1 MSNFSV
7 GLICAKKELFN
18 SNYEPDKV
26 VKCFLLIDFQRKM
39 IGIRSVDTQFSAI
52 ICIEASDLIRV
63 QKNDFDIHH
72 ETEIESERLTNTID
86 LVLLSN
92 NDKVL

>member
-1 MSNFSV
+1 
-7 GLICAKKELFN
+7 
-18 SNYEPDKV
+18 
-26 VKCFLLIDFQRKM
+26 M

-86 LVLLSN
+86 LMLLSN
-92 NDKVL
+92 NDKVLQISSNNAQEKDLIVNELSRAIVVQRLDDSPAPSVNK